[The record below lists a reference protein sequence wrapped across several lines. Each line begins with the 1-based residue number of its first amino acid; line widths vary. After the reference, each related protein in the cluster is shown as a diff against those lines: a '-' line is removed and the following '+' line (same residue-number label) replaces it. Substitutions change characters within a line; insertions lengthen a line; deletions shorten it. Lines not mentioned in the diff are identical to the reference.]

1 MQKLSNTEI
10 ISPYSVSSEDSPG
23 LTHIQDDNANDEIEA
38 VDLIFLFK
46 VEGGVFSNFPCSSPI
61 KSVEIP
67 KELLPIIKDCEVM
80 LV

>member
-23 LTHIQDDNANDEIEA
+23 LTHIQDDNANVEIEA
-38 VDLIFLFK
+38 MDLIFLFE
-46 VEGGVFSNFPCSSPI
+46 VEGGVFSNSLSLPQSNQWKFQRNCCQ
-61 KSVEIP
+61 
-67 KELLPIIKDCEVM
+67 LLDCDVM